1 MAQEAN
7 AATGRSSATR
17 QFRHEVS
24 SNKKRDEEIESS
36 YLDESDRYSLDACHW
51 HAVQKEVANNQIGR
65 PRNLQ
70 DIVGRKFPTSS

>member
-24 SNKKRDEEIESS
+24 SNKKQDEGIESS
-36 YLDESDRYSLDACHW
+36 
-51 HAVQKEVANNQIGR
+51 
-65 PRNLQ
+65 
-70 DIVGRKFPTSS
+70 